1 MAIIKFSNT
10 VAGKAQ
16 AEAIPDPKHIAY
28 GARITVFTG
37 ADMPPAEAVA
47 DPSSIVLTT
56 RQLMQ
61 GADAIADP
69 SSIVLTTRQLMQ
81 GADAIARARLQAI
94 EGYIR
99 GIVGV
104 DAKEVA
110 DQIAP
115 TGTYAQIK
123 FWKWDNKTIRRT
135 DPEVNAMRVA
145 LGWNAALMDS
155 IFVAGSGM
163 DP

>member
-1 MAIIKFSNT
+1 MAIRRFDNT
-10 VAGKAQ
+10 AAGKAA
-16 AEAIPDPKHIAY
+16 AEAVPQPRYIMEGP
-28 GARITVFTG
+28 RITVFTG
-37 ADMPPAEAVA
+37 ADIPPAGAV
-47 DPSSIVLTT
+47 T
-56 RQLMQ
+56 
-61 GADAIADP
+61 DP

-104 DAKEVA
+104 DAKDPA

-163 DP
+163 DQ

>member
-1 MAIIKFSNT
+1 MAILKFDNT
-10 VAGKAQ
+10 AAGWAQ
-16 AEAIPDPKHIAY
+16 INALPNPKHPIIS
-28 GARITVFTG
+28 GGRVTVLTG
-37 ADMPPAEAVA
+37 TDVPPDAAAA

-56 RQLMQ
+56 RQL
-61 GADAIADP
+61 I
-69 SSIVLTTRQLMQ
+69 Q

-104 DAKEVA
+104 DAKDPA

-115 TGTYAQIK
+115 AGTYAQIK
-123 FWKWDNKTIRRT
+123 YWKWHNQTIRRT
-135 DPEVNAMRVA
+135 DPQINALRVA
-145 LGWNAALMDS
+145 IQGTMTNPQSIAEMDQ

>member
-1 MAIIKFSNT
+1 MATLRFDNT
-10 VAGKAQ
+10 VAGWAQ
-16 AEAIPDPKHIAY
+16 INALPSPKYPIIS
-28 GARITVFTG
+28 GARVT
-37 ADMPPAEAVA
+37 
-47 DPSSIVLTT
+47 VLT
-56 RQLMQ
+56 
-61 GADAIADP
+61 GSDIPPEAASADP

-104 DAKEVA
+104 DAKDPA

-135 DPEVNAMRVA
+135 DPEINAMRVA

>member
-1 MAIIKFSNT
+1 MPIVKYENTLANKAI
-10 VAGKAQ
+10 V
-16 AEAIPDPKHIAY
+16 EALPDPKHIMY

-37 ADMPPAEAVA
+37 ADIPTADAVA

-56 RQLMQ
+56 LQLLR
-61 GADAIADP
+61 GADAI
-69 SSIVLTTRQLMQ
+69 
-81 GADAIARARLQAI
+81 GRARCLAI
-94 EGYIR
+94 KAYIR

-104 DAKEVA
+104 DAKDPA

-115 TGTYAQIK
+115 TGNFSQQLY
-123 FWKWDNKTIRRT
+123 WGYPNSTIRRT
-135 DPEVNAMRVA
+135 DANVNALRVA
-145 LGWNAALMDS
+145 IQGAMTNPQSIAEMDA

>member
-1 MAIIKFSNT
+1 MPIVKYENTLANKAI
-10 VAGKAQ
+10 V
-16 AEAIPDPKHIAY
+16 EALPDPKHIMY

-37 ADMPPAEAVA
+37 ADIPTADAVA

-56 RQLMQ
+56 LQLLR
-61 GADAIADP
+61 GADAI
-69 SSIVLTTRQLMQ
+69 
-81 GADAIARARLQAI
+81 GRARCLAI
-94 EGYIR
+94 KAYIR

-104 DAKEVA
+104 DAKDPA

-115 TGTYAQIK
+115 TGNFSQQLY
-123 FWKWDNKTIRRT
+123 WGYPNSTIRRT
-135 DPEVNAMRVA
+135 DANVNALRVA
-145 LGWNAALMDS
+145 IQGAMTNPQSIAEMNA

>member
-1 MAIIKFSNT
+1 MAIQKYPNT
-10 VAGKAQ
+10 AAGKAE
-16 AEAIPDPKHIAY
+16 AEAVPDPKYILE
-28 GARITVFTG
+28 GPRITVFTG
-37 ADMPPAEAVA
+37 ADIPPAEAVV

-56 RQLMQ
+56 RQL
-61 GADAIADP
+61 I
-69 SSIVLTTRQLMQ
+69 Q
-81 GADAIARARLQAI
+81 GADAIARARAQAI

-104 DAKEVA
+104 DAKDAA

-115 TGTYAQIK
+115 TGNYAQIK

-135 DPEVNAMRVA
+135 DAEVNAMRVA
-145 LGWNAALMDS
+145 LGWTPALMDS

-163 DP
+163 NP

>member
-1 MAIIKFSNT
+1 MAIIKFPNT
-10 VAGKAQ
+10 VAGKAE
-16 AEAIPDPKHIAY
+16 AEALPDPKHIIY
-28 GARITVFTG
+28 GARITVLTG
-37 ADMPPAEAVA
+37 ADVPPPEAVV
-47 DPSSIVLTT
+47 DPAL
-56 RQLMQ
+56 
-61 GADAIADP
+61 
-69 SSIVLTTRQLMQ
+69 IVLTTRQLMQ

-104 DAKEVA
+104 DAKDPA
-110 DQIAP
+110 DQISP

-123 FWKWDNKTIRRT
+123 YWKWDNHTIRRT

-145 LGWNAALMDS
+145 LGWNNALMDS

-163 DP
+163 DK

>member
-1 MAIIKFSNT
+1 MAILKFDNT
-10 VAGKAQ
+10 VAGWTQINAL
-16 AEAIPDPKHIAY
+16 PNPKYPIIS
-28 GARITVFTG
+28 GSRVT
-37 ADMPPAEAVA
+37 
-47 DPSSIVLTT
+47 VLTGT
-56 RQLMQ
+56 DIPP
-61 GADAIADP
+61 DAAATDP

-104 DAKEVA
+104 DAKDPA

-123 FWKWDNKTIRRT
+123 YWRWHNATIRRT
-135 DPEVNAMRVA
+135 DQQVNAMRVA
-145 LGWNAALMDS
+145 LGWDAALMDS
-155 IFVAGSGM
+155 IFIAGSGM

>member
-1 MAIIKFSNT
+1 MAIKKFPNT
-10 VAGKAQ
+10 AAGKAE
-16 AEAIPDPKHIAY
+16 AEAVPQPRYIIEGP
-28 GARITVFTG
+28 RITVFTG
-37 ADMPPAEAVA
+37 SDIPPADAV
-47 DPSSIVLTT
+47 VE
-56 RQLMQ
+56 
-61 GADAIADP
+61 P

-104 DAKEVA
+104 DAKDVA

>member
-1 MAIIKFSNT
+1 MAIRKYPNT
-10 VAGKAQ
+10 IAGKAE
-16 AEAIPDPKHIAY
+16 AEAVPQPRYIMEGP
-28 GARITVFTG
+28 RITVFTG
-37 ADMPPAEAVA
+37 DDIPPADAV
-47 DPSSIVLTT
+47 TY
-56 RQLMQ
+56 
-61 GADAIADP
+61 P

-81 GADAIARARLQAI
+81 GADAIARARLKDI

-99 GIVGV
+99 GVVGV
-104 DAKEVA
+104 DAKDPA

-123 FWKWDNKTIRRT
+123 YWKWDNKTIRRT
-135 DPEVNAMRVA
+135 DQEVNAMRVA

>member
-1 MAIIKFSNT
+1 MAITRFQNT

-16 AEAIPDPKHIAY
+16 AEAIPDPKYIVY

-61 GADAIADP
+61 GADAIA
-69 SSIVLTTRQLMQ
+69 
-81 GADAIARARLQAI
+81 RARLQSI

-99 GIVGV
+99 GIVGL
-104 DAKEVA
+104 DAKDPA

-115 TGTYAQIK
+115 TGNYAQIK
-123 FWKWDNKTIRRT
+123 YWKWDNKTIRRT
-135 DPEVNAMRVA
+135 DAEVNAMRAA
-145 LGWNAALMDS
+145 LGWTPALMDS

>member
-1 MAIIKFSNT
+1 MAIQKFDNSVDGWAKIN
-10 VAGKAQ
+10 AL
-16 AEAIPDPKHIAY
+16 PDPKYPIIN
-28 GARITVFTG
+28 GARVT
-37 ADMPPAEAVA
+37 
-47 DPSSIVLTT
+47 VLT
-56 RQLMQ
+56 
-61 GADAIADP
+61 GSDIPPADAIVDP

-94 EGYIR
+94 EGYVR
-99 GIVGV
+99 GILGV
-104 DAKEVA
+104 DAKDPA
-110 DQIAP
+110 DQILPA
-115 TGTYAQIK
+115 GNYAQIK

-135 DPEVNAMRVA
+135 DHEVNAMRVA

>member
-1 MAIIKFSNT
+1 MAIIKYPNT
-10 VAGKAQ
+10 AAGKA
-16 AEAIPDPKHIAY
+16 AANAVPDPKYITE
-28 GARITVFTG
+28 GPRITVFTG
-37 ADMPPAEAVA
+37 ADIPPADAV
-47 DPSSIVLTT
+47 VE
-56 RQLMQ
+56 
-61 GADAIADP
+61 P

-94 EGYIR
+94 EAYIR

-104 DAKEVA
+104 DAKDPA

-123 FWKWDNKTIRRT
+123 YWKWHNQTIRRT

-155 IFVAGSGM
+155 IFIAGSGL

>member
-1 MAIIKFSNT
+1 MAIKKFPNT
-10 VAGKAQ
+10 AAGKAE
-16 AEAIPDPKHIAY
+16 AEAVPQPRYIIEGP
-28 GARITVFTG
+28 RITVFTG
-37 ADMPPAEAVA
+37 SDIPPADAVVE
-47 DPSSIVLTT
+47 PSSIVLTT

-61 GADAIADP
+61 G
-69 SSIVLTTRQLMQ
+69 T
-81 GADAIARARLQAI
+81 DAIARARLQAI

-104 DAKEVA
+104 DAKDVA

>member
-1 MAIIKFSNT
+1 MAIIKYPNT
-10 VAGKAQ
+10 AAGKAE
-16 AEAIPDPKHIAY
+16 AEAVPQPRYIMEGP
-28 GARITVFTG
+28 RITVFTG
-37 ADMPPAEAVA
+37 DDIPPAEAVV

-56 RQLMQ
+56 RQL
-61 GADAIADP
+61 I
-69 SSIVLTTRQLMQ
+69 Q
-81 GADAIARARLQAI
+81 GADAIARARAQAI

-104 DAKEVA
+104 DAKDAA

-115 TGTYAQIK
+115 TGNYAQIK

-135 DPEVNAMRVA
+135 DAEVNAMRVA
-145 LGWNAALMDS
+145 LGWTPALMDQ

-163 DP
+163 NP

>member
-1 MAIIKFSNT
+1 MAITKFPNT
-10 VAGKAQ
+10 VGGKAE
-16 AEAIPDPKHIAY
+16 AEATPDPKHIAY

-47 DPSSIVLTT
+47 N
-56 RQLMQ
+56 
-61 GADAIADP
+61 P

-104 DAKEVA
+104 DAKDPA

-123 FWKWDNKTIRRT
+123 FWKWDNKTIQRT

>member
-1 MAIIKFSNT
+1 MAILKFDNT
-10 VAGKAQ
+10 VAGWAQ
-16 AEAIPDPKHIAY
+16 INVLPDPKHPIIK
-28 GARITVFTG
+28 GARVTVLTEG
-37 ADMPPAEAVA
+37 DIPPPEAV
-47 DPSSIVLTT
+47 V
-56 RQLMQ
+56 
-61 GADAIADP
+61 DP

-104 DAKEVA
+104 DAKDPA

-115 TGTYAQIK
+115 TGNYSQIK
-123 FWKWDNKTIRRT
+123 YWKWHNQTIRRT
-135 DPEVNAMRVA
+135 DQEVNAMRVA
-145 LGWNAALMDS
+145 LGWNNALMDS
-155 IFVAGSGM
+155 IFVAGSGL

>member
-1 MAIIKFSNT
+1 ME
-10 VAGKAQ
+10 G
-16 AEAIPDPKHIAY
+16 P
-28 GARITVFTG
+28 RITVFTG
-37 ADMPPAEAVA
+37 TDIPP
-47 DPSSIVLTT
+47 
-56 RQLMQ
+56 
-61 GADAIADP
+61 ADAIVDP

-104 DAKEVA
+104 DAKDPA

-115 TGTYAQIK
+115 TGNYSQIK
-123 FWKWDNKTIRRT
+123 YWKWHNQTIRRT

-145 LGWNAALMDS
+145 LGWNNDLMDS

-163 DP
+163 DQ